1 MKKFYQKSLQFV
13 SLLLFV
19 FWGLIA
25 CDDSLKIERS
35 RPLPQDP
42 FIEVYFNLNQAQ
54 GFNYR
59 DPYRHIDRPGDN
71 LETIIIDTI
80 NSAQSTIDIAVQ
92 EFQLPNIAKALVQQA
107 EKGVKIRIIL
117 ENIYHQSIKD
127 VNSQMVREMDTRERQ
142 KYDQYFEFIDINND
156 NKISP
161 NELNQR
167 DALTILRQGNISII
181 DDTEDG
187 SKGTGL
193 MHHKFI
199 IVDSEIIIVTSA
211 NFTLS
216 GIHGDFNN
224 DKTRGNANNLLKIE
238 SPELA
243 QLFTEEFN
251 LMWGDGQGGKKDSQF
266 GINKLKR
273 LPKTITIG
281 QSQVTVKFSPNS
293 SKDDWKMT
301 TNGLIGSI
309 LNQAQSSIN
318 LALFVFSDQNIA
330 NTLERKNNQAI
341 KIKALIDP
349 DFAFRYYSEGLDM
362 LGVALSNNCKYEVD
376 NKPWQQSINT
386 VGIANLPQGDKLH
399 HKFAIIDDNIVMT
412 GSHNWSASA
421 NYQNDETLLVIKNP
435 LITQHYQ
442 QEFNRLYNDSTLGIT
457 EKINKKIQK
466 DIKNCPI
473 LLTQKSPE
481 NVTKIINLNTASLE
495 ELERLPG
502 IGKSLAERII
512 EVRQTQPFTS
522 LEDLTRVKGIGKSK
536 VQKLEGKVSW

>member
-35 RPLPQDP
+35 QPLPQDP

-224 DKTRGNANNLLKIE
+224 NKARGNANNLLKIK
-238 SPELA
+238 SSELA

-251 LMWGDGQGGKKDSQF
+251 VMWGDGKGGEKDSQF
-266 GINKLKR
+266 GINKVKR
-273 LPKTITIG
+273 SPKTITIG
-281 QSQVTVKFSPNS
+281 QSQVTVKFSPDS
-293 SKDDWKMT
+293 SKENWQLT
-301 TNGLIGSI
+301 SNGLISNI
-309 LNQAQSSIN
+309 LNQAIISIN
-318 LALFVFSDQNIA
+318 LALFVFSDQNIS
-330 NTLERKNNQAI
+330 NTLERKNNQGI
-341 KIKALIDP
+341 KIKSLIDP
-349 DFAFRYYSEGLDM
+349 EFMFRYYSEGLDM
-362 LGVALSNNCKYEVD
+362 LGVALSNNCQYEIN
-376 NKPWQQSINT
+376 NKPWRKNIDT
-386 VGIANLPQGDKLH
+386 VGVANLPQGDKLH
-399 HKFAIIDDNIVMT
+399 HKFAIIDDNMVIT

-421 NYQNDETLLVIKNP
+421 NYQNDETLLIIKNP
-435 LITQHYQ
+435 LITDHYQ
-442 QEFNRLYNDSTLGIT
+442 QEFDRLYSNSTLGIP
-457 EKINKKIQK
+457 EKINNKIQA

-473 LLTQKSPE
+473 ISTPKSQK

-495 ELERLPG
+495 ELETLPG
-502 IGKSLAERII
+502 IGKSLAARII
-512 EVRQTQPFTS
+512 EVRKIQPFTS

-536 VQKLEGKVSW
+536 IQQLDGKVSW